1 MLQTPTVR
9 NRDTQTT
16 EKQRW
21 RERERGERERGE
33 KERARKT
40 EIARQGGGARDLIDE
55 DTG

>member
-1 MLQTPTVR
+1 M
-9 NRDTQTT
+9 DG
-16 EKQRW
+16 QREGG